1 MQKDLLP
8 ENKQLTVKSHDAQM
22 TDSGSMMCN
31 AKGLGGTG
39 KVVGRWDECSEREPL
54 MHRKRVSVM
63 ITYIHTM
70 PHAHDMVSWLQVP
83 GQAGDKGMHR
93 PRNL

>member
-8 ENKQLTVKSHDAQM
+8 ETKQLTVKSHDAQM

-39 KVVGRWDECSEREPL
+39 KVVRRWGECSERAL
-54 MHRKRVSVM
+54 DASKASVSDD
-63 ITYIHTM
+63 YIHTYILRL
-70 PHAHDMVSWLQVP
+70 VSWLRAGCPGGLGFQTRTARVP
-83 GQAGDKGMHR
+83 
-93 PRNL
+93 